1 MLYAVFRVHL
11 VRTGIFGVML
21 MILKWKRLLSLAKMI
36 PVTSLIFWNGLRLDF
51 VVVSVE
57 LLTWYFGLCVLR
69 VDICFS

>member
-51 VVVSVE
+51 VVVFVE
-57 LLTWYFGLCVLR
+57 LLTW
-69 VDICFS
+69 